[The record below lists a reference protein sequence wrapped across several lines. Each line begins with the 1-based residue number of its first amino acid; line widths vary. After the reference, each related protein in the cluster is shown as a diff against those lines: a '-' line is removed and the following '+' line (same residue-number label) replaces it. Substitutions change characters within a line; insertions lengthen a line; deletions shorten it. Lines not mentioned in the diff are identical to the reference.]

1 MSVLNTN
8 DYRVLNMIVDIENNL
23 GNSKLRG
30 RTVDEVVKSTGLST
44 TKVRSSLKKLIESG
58 FIDNGIKRI
67 KSSTFHITQ
76 LGSEELE
83 NIKTDIIDTNK
94 FEEE

>member
-1 MSVLNTN
+1 MSNLNTN

-30 RTVDEVVKSTGLST
+30 RTVNELVDSTGLSA
-44 TKVRSSLKKLIESG
+44 TKVRSSLKKLIDAG

-67 KSSTFHITQ
+67 KSNTFHITK

-83 NIKTDIIDTNK
+83 NIKSDIISI
-94 FEEE
+94 EEE

>member
-67 KSSTFHITQ
+67 KSSTFHITK

>member
-1 MSVLNTN
+1 MSSLNTN

-23 GNSKLRG
+23 GNSRLRG
-30 RTVDEVVKSTGLST
+30 RTVDELVKSTGLSA
-44 TKVRSSLKKLIESG
+44 TKVRSSLKKLIECG
-58 FIDNGIKRI
+58 FIGNGIKRI
-67 KSSTFHITQ
+67 KSNTFHITQ

>member
-1 MSVLNTN
+1 MSDLNTN

-23 GNSKLRG
+23 GNSRLRG
-30 RTVDEVVKSTGLST
+30 RTVDELVNSTGLST

-58 FIDNGIKRI
+58 FIGNGIKRI
-67 KSSTFHITQ
+67 KSNTFHITQ
-76 LGSEELE
+76 IGSEELE
-83 NIKTDIIDTNK
+83 SIKTDIIDMNK